1 MELLAIAESLFRQ
14 YTSPIWPDVRGIYQE
29 KCAIYT
35 PAQVLTRDPTAGNR
49 QISYTLYIQS
59 IFTIVEKCK
68 HMYTITY
75 TCTRISDRRICWKSE
90 DPSDRLFLILVFAE
104 WVNDCSEWFL
114 DLFSG
119 GDVATFVFAKLEM
132 KMHFQPSLPASLFPL
147 ELILFQPSFKLSTYI
162 SSKRYSLLVFF
173 KCLQVPPHPTPLGL
187 ISFHPSFKSSIDISS
202 KLCLS

>member
-1 MELLAIAESLFRQ
+1 MLSSCFANWFLMEMELLAIAESIFRQ

-59 IFTIVEKCK
+59 IFTIVERYK

-75 TCTRISDRRICWKSE
+75 TCTRTSDRRKCWKSK
-90 DPSDRLFLILVFAE
+90 DPSDGLILIFVFAE

-114 DLFSG
+114 DSFSG

-147 ELILFQPSFKLSTYI
+147 
-162 SSKRYSLLVFF
+162 
-173 KCLQVPPHPTPLGL
+173 GL
-187 ISFHPSFKSSIDISS
+187 ISFQPSS
-202 KLCLS
+202 KWSTDIPSKLYSCFFFSHANVSRYHPTPPHSD

>member
-1 MELLAIAESLFRQ
+1 MYA
-14 YTSPIWPDVRGIYQE
+14 YIWSTEMLKVWRSVWLN
-29 KCAIYT
+29 K
-35 PAQVLTRDPTAGNR
+35 PARL
-49 QISYTLYIQS
+49 
-59 IFTIVEKCK
+59 TIVLDCQIRDKKNSE
-68 HMYTITY
+68 TVTLS
-75 TCTRISDRRICWKSE
+75 TSDGLI
-90 DPSDRLFLILVFAE
+90 LILVFAE

-147 ELILFQPSFKLSTYI
+147 GLISFQPSFKLSTYI